1 MLIFAPFCFGCAW
14 FDNFPYSIHFTMQK
28 SLHSSLQILLRITK
42 RFKVCA
48 HKSESGRWK
57 FDIVVH
63 LRDLCDS
70 PLLSGFCRQKKTFN
84 MAMGEGDY
92 KDFGPL
98 VGAIDQGT
106 SSSRFLVSCTSI
118 KKRTEFSF
126 ACKHRSFYNQITT
139 MVRNW
144 RILSSAVCDMVV
156 TRSFSSCLVQMWN
169 NSKSLLDNFI
179 FRQISHMRSVPSDKL
194 EIMQ

>member
-70 PLLSGFCRQKKTFN
+70 SRCRCSAVSVVRRRLSTWRWVKAITRTLDLWLELSTKELP
-84 MAMGEGDY
+84 A
-92 KDFGPL
+92 
-98 VGAIDQGT
+98 VGSWWVAHQLSKEL
-106 SSSRFLVSCTSI
+106 SSVLHVSIVPFTIKLQLWSETGGYWVVQCVIWLSQDLFHRVSC
-118 KKRTEFSF
+118 KCE
-126 ACKHRSFYNQITT
+126 TT
-139 MVRNW
+139 RN
-144 RILSSAVCDMVV
+144 L
-156 TRSFSSCLVQMWN
+156 F
-169 NSKSLLDNFI
+169 
-179 FRQISHMRSVPSDKL
+179 
-194 EIMQ
+194 